1 MHLKRLTVLLLLLT
15 FISGI
20 FCGCTKDKKKDSK
33 ILTVGMELAYPP
45 FEMTDKK
52 GEPSGISV
60 ELAKALAKYLGRKL
74 VIKNIAW
81 AGLIPSLKTGK
92 VDIIISSMT
101 ITEERKKSIDFS
113 DPYSRSYLSLLIN
126 KKSPVQKVED
136 LNAKGRKIAV
146 KKGTTGHIYAQKNLP
161 NAEIMV
167 FDKENACVLE
177 VVQGKADAF
186 MYDQMTIYKNWKKNP
201 DTTRA
206 VLKPFQKNYEYW
218 GAAIKKGNDDLRTK
232 VNAFLKEF
240 KAKGGFS
247 KLAEK
252 YLTDIKKTFDELK
265 IPFFFSA

>member
-1 MHLKRLTVLLLLLT
+1 MYIKRLTKFVIILIILSVVFT
-15 FISGI
+15 
-20 FCGCTKDKKKDSK
+20 GCSKDKKESSK
-33 ILTVGMELAYPP
+33 TLVVGMELAYPP
-45 FEMTDKK
+45 FEMTDDK
-52 GEPSGISV
+52 GVPTGISV
-60 ELAKALAKYLGRKL
+60 DLARAFAKYLNRKL

-126 KKSPVQKVED
+126 KNSPVQNIQD
-136 LNAKGRKIAV
+136 LNVKGRKIAV

-186 MYDQMTIYKNWKKNP
+186 IYDQMTIYKNWKKNRN
-201 DTTRA
+201 TTRA
-206 VLKPFQKNYEYW
+206 VLKPFQKDFEYW
-218 GAAIKKGNDDLRTK
+218 GAAFKKGNNELREK
-232 VNAFLKEF
+232 ANAFFKEF
-240 KAKGGFS
+240 KKQGGFN

-252 YLTDIKKTFDELK
+252 YLSDIKKTFDKLK